1 MDSLMVSDTGE
12 NSGVETFR
20 IRKLRIDRGMTIA
33 ELADTAEVST
43 ALISQ
48 VERGLTDPS
57 LATLRQIA
65 RVLSVP
71 LFDLFETSSTE
82 SPVTVIRRGQES
94 TITSPNGDASYARK
108 SVAHGQIEV
117 LRGELRPGGV
127 SHAEPWSHPAEECVI
142 VVNGKLLVEVDG
154 ATHRL
159 EEGDSCYFDSR
170 LPHRLINDTEQVSV
184 FLVAVTPPSY

>member
-1 MDSLMVSDTGE
+1 
-12 NSGVETFR
+12 VETFR
-20 IRKLRIDRGMTIA
+20 IRKLRIERGMTIA
-33 ELADTAEVST
+33 QLADTAEVSS

-71 LFDLFETSSTE
+71 LFDLFEDAPTP
-82 SPVTVIRRGQES
+82 SPVTVIRRGAES
-94 TITSPNGDASYARK
+94 TITSPNGDVSYARK
-108 SVAHGQIEV
+108 SIPHGQVEV

-142 VVNGKLLVEVDG
+142 VVDGTLLVEVDG
-154 ATHRL
+154 TLHRL
-159 EEGDSCYFDSR
+159 GPGDSCYFDSR
-170 LPHRLINDTEQVSV
+170 LPHRLVNDTDQVIV

>member
-1 MDSLMVSDTGE
+1 
-12 NSGVETFR
+12 VETFR

-33 ELADTAEVST
+33 QLADAADVSR

-71 LFDLFETSSTE
+71 LFDLFESAPTP
-82 SPVTVIRRGQES
+82 SPVTVIRRGEES

-108 SVAHGQIEV
+108 SAANGQVEV

-127 SHAEPWSHPAEECVI
+127 SHTEPWSHPAEECVI
-142 VVNGKLLVEVDG
+142 VVAGALLVEVDG

-159 EEGDSCYFDSR
+159 GAGDSCYFDSR
-170 LPHRLINDTEQVSV
+170 LPHRLVNDTDRPTE

>member
-1 MDSLMVSDTGE
+1 M
-12 NSGVETFR
+12 ETFR
-20 IRKLRIDRGMTIA
+20 IRKLRTAQGMTISQLA
-33 ELADTAEVST
+33 EAADVSR

-71 LFDLFETSSTE
+71 LFDLFEQPQE
-82 SPVTVIRRGQES
+82 LAPVVVVRRGEET
-94 TITSPNGDASYARK
+94 TIASPTGDALYARK
-108 SVAHGQIEV
+108 SAPHGQVEV

-127 SHAEPWSHPAEECVI
+127 SHTEPWTHPAEECV
-142 VVNGKLLVEVDG
+142 VVVRGALAVEVDG
-154 ATHRL
+154 VVHRL
-159 EEGDSCYFDSR
+159 QDGDSCYFDSR
-170 LPHRLINDTEQVSV
+170 LPHRLVNETEHTTE

>member
-1 MDSLMVSDTGE
+1 
-12 NSGVETFR
+12 VETFR
-20 IRKLRIDRGMTIA
+20 IRKLRIARGMTIA
-33 ELADTAEVST
+33 QLADAADVSR

-71 LFDLFETSSTE
+71 LFDLFESAPAP
-82 SPVTVIRRGQES
+82 SPVTLIRRGQES

-108 SVAHGQIEV
+108 SAPNGQVEV

-142 VVNGKLLVEVDG
+142 VVAGALLVEVDG
-154 ATHRL
+154 AAHRL
-159 EEGDSCYFDSR
+159 GIGDSCYFDSR
-170 LPHRLINDTEQVSV
+170 LPHRLVNDTDQPTE

>member
-1 MDSLMVSDTGE
+1 ME
-12 NSGVETFR
+12 NLR
-20 IRKLRIDRGMTIA
+20 IRQLRTDRGMTIA
-33 ELADTAEVST
+33 QLADAADVSR

-71 LFDLFETSSTE
+71 LFDLFESSPTP
-82 SPVTVIRRGQES
+82 SPVTVIRRGEES
-94 TITSPNGDASYARK
+94 TITSPNGDVSYARK
-108 SVAHGQIEV
+108 SAADGQVEV

-127 SHAEPWSHPAEECVI
+127 SHTEPWSHPAEECVI
-142 VVNGKLLVEVDG
+142 VVAGGLLVEVDG
-154 ATHRL
+154 TAHRL
-159 EEGDSCYFDSR
+159 GAGDSCYFDSR
-170 LPHRLINDTEQVSV
+170 LPHRLVNDTDRPTE